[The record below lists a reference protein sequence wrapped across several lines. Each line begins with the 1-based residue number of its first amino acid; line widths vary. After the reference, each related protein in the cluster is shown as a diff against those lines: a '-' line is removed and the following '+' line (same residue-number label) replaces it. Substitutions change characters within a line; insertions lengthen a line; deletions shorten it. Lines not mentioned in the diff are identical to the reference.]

1 MAKPTHEFYMPSLYD
16 GVRLSS
22 RIYHPNENN
31 LQQPTIK
38 GAILA
43 HPYATLGG
51 NNDDPVVCSTAA
63 ELVRKGYVVLT
74 LNFRYALITHYI
86 SIESSTLMWYIFS

>member
-1 MAKPTHEFYMPSLYD
+1 MAKPTHEFYMPSVYD
-16 GVRLSS
+16 GIRLSS
-22 RIYHPNENN
+22 RIYHPSEND

-43 HPYATLGG
+43 HPYASLGG
-51 NNDDPVVCSTAA
+51 SNDDPVVCSAAA

-74 LNFRYALITHYI
+74 LNFRYVHI
-86 SIESSTLMWYIFS
+86 SIYSLYLN